1 MFKNYF
7 KVAVRSLFKNKFYSL
22 LNISGLAI
30 GVAACLMITLFVLDE
45 VSYDKYY
52 EKADRIYRMKA
63 NGALNGNTF
72 DIAVVGP
79 SVGESMLADLPQI
92 ENYGRFR
99 QNGSPFIRQGDNVFK
114 EEKFVWADN
123 SILDI
128 FDFEMVEGDRET
140 ALVEPRSLVMSQSA
154 AQKYFGD
161 RVALGQVVK
170 FRNTDG
176 YKVTGVY
183 KDIPSNTHFD
193 FDVLGSIETIDEAK
207 QKMWLSMNFQTYL
220 VLKEG
225 ASIDELRA
233 AMPGMM
239 KKYIG
244 PEVKQFL
251 QVDWEDLETTGNDF
265 AMNFQ
270 PVL

>member
-1 MFKNYF
+1 MQ
-7 KVAVRSLFKNKFYSL
+7 
-22 LNISGLAI
+22 
-30 GVAACLMITLFVLDE
+30 
-45 VSYDKYY
+45 
-52 EKADRIYRMKA
+52 
-63 NGALNGNTF
+63 
-72 DIAVVGP
+72 
-79 SVGESMLADLPQI
+79 DLP
-92 ENYGRFR
+92 Y
-99 QNGSPFIRQGDNVFK
+99 
-114 EEKFVWADN
+114 
-123 SILDI
+123 
-128 FDFEMVEGDRET
+128 T
-140 ALVEPRSLVMSQSA
+140 SLVQ
-154 AQKYFGD
+154 FE
-161 RVALGQVVK
+161 RL
-170 FRNTDG
+170 
-176 YKVTGVY
+176 
-183 KDIPSNTHFD
+183 H

-270 PVL
+270 PVYDIHLHSDLQAELAPNSDVKYVYIFSMIALFILLIACINFMNLSTTRLSKKTLRFDSIKFIEFE